1 MERQLRIVVLVA
13 VLAGPVAVAAQDA
26 GELRIAREVLT
37 RLQPVSFEKK
47 REYCGYIGY
56 DAQGVM
62 TASPPVMGTKDSC
75 AAPFPR
81 NLAITASYHTHGD
94 FDRGYF
100 NEIPSD
106 IDMEGDRRFYMN
118 GYVST
123 PGGRLWFID
132 SQVMVARQVCGVACL
147 PVADRFRKGAKGDV
161 ARSYTFE
168 ALIEALQN

>member
-62 TASPPVMGTKDSC
+62 IASPPVMGTKDSC

-94 FDRGYF
+94 
-100 NEIPSD
+100 
-106 IDMEGDRRFYMN
+106 
-118 GYVST
+118 VST

-132 SQVMVARQVCGVACL
+132 TQVMVARQVCGVACL

-161 ARSYTFE
+161 AQSYTFE